1 MAIISLTTRNSESII
16 RLVPKW
22 MKSLT
27 NDRTGNFTGASGHFS
42 DISGP
47 TFLLSSS
54 PIDWMI
60 TSSSHSRGGVPQGS
74 ASLPFKRPL
83 SRNFNQ
89 PRRVNPPDV
98 RFFIFSRHPEMLK
111 CHFSQIDTFNS
122 PRPIWLLGM
131 GPSLEF
137 HHPS

>member
-27 NDRTGNFTGASGHFS
+27 DDRTGNFTGASGHFS

-89 PRRVNPPDV
+89 PRRVNPPRSSLLHLLTQPRNAQVSFQQNRYFQLASADLV
-98 RFFIFSRHPEMLK
+98 VPNMLA
-111 CHFSQIDTFNS
+111 
-122 PRPIWLLGM
+122 WGLL
-131 GPSLEF
+131 
-137 HHPS
+137 